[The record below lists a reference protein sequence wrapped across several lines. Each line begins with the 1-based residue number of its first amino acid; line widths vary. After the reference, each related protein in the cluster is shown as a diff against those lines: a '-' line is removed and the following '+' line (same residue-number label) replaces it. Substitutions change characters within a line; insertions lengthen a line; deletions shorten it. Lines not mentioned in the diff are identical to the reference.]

1 MTTLWFAP
9 KAKLYIMEAISSV
22 GGSTALEDQF
32 TFVSQVTQDT
42 AAVIG
47 MSTLGAAG
55 DDNML
60 KVGQSFTADGAY
72 VEKITAYVGYN
83 GTPTDTIRCRIHRD
97 DSNKPG
103 TTIVTSSDLY
113 EDGDLTGGGAATT
126 FNFVEEDFNEPLK
139 LGVKYW
145 VVFDRTGSAHDT
157 NNFDVYYKGTASTV
171 ASHTLAR
178 YDSAWTVDA
187 SGYDMYHVVYAGG
200 ILAKDVRISGGE
212 RDAESLKLIGYN
224 ELMDEKRASVIEYAL
239 TAVYTSAAISGLL
252 AGAPQTVTGQYYR
265 TTGGEKSSNDRT
277 KKAVM
282 VRLYDGTTYKVF
294 CCLNNAVVT
303 SGDFSLAAD
312 GHAEQTITAKGLA
325 SEYYEED
332 NYAD

>member
-9 KAKLYIMEAISSV
+9 KAKLYIMNAISSV

-32 TFVSQVTQDT
+32 TFVSQTEKDT

-47 MSTLGAAG
+47 KSTLGTAG
-55 DDNML
+55 DNNMC
-60 KVGQSFTADGAY
+60 KIGQSFTADGPY
-72 VEKITAYVGYN
+72 VEKIAAWVGYN
-83 GTPTDTIRCRIHRD
+83 GTPIDTIRCRIHRD
-97 DSNKPG
+97 NSNAPG
-103 TTIVTSSDLY
+103 TAIVTSTNLY
-113 EDGDLTGGGAATT
+113 EDGDLTEGGAATT

-157 NNFDVYYKGTASTV
+157 NNFDVHFEDSASTV
-171 ASHTLAR
+171 ASHALAR
-178 YDSAWTVDA
+178 YDASWAVD
-187 SGYDMYHVVYAGG
+187 GDGDDLYHVVYAGG

-212 RDAESLKLIGYN
+212 RDAEALKLIGYN
-224 ELMDEKRASVIEYAL
+224 EILDEKRASVIEYSL
-239 TAVYTSAAISGLL
+239 TTVYTSGAISGLL
-252 AGAPQTVTGQYYR
+252 AGAPQSVTGAYYR

-282 VRLYDGTTYKVF
+282 IRLYDGSAYKVF

-303 SGDFSLAAD
+303 SGDFNLSAD